1 MQTVMFWKVLLWTY
15 IRRKQQ
21 SLTITLL
28 ELLKIINIGLYIDF
42 YENTGKIFWLILTD
56 YQGKSRSNQGKNK
69 DEDET
74 FTENEYDVWIS
85 TLKLRYISIFMKV
98 LEKNTWHMFYW
109 FLTNRSK
116 IEDGKEKKLEKQ
128 NNF

>member
-1 MQTVMFWKVLLWTY
+1 MYT
-15 IRRKQQ
+15 
-21 SLTITLL
+21 
-28 ELLKIINIGLYIDF
+28 DF
-42 YENTGKIFWLILTD
+42 HENTGKIFWLILTD
-56 YQGKSRSNQGKNK
+56 FRTNQSKNK

-74 FTENEYDVWIS
+74 FTENEYDVW
-85 TLKLRYISIFMKV
+85 TLYHKITLSIFMKV